1 MLRSFIKLADKV
13 FYFESADAHC
23 DIPCKVYDPA
33 SAQIAALS
41 VIRFIDLI
49 QEVAGREGN
58 SIADQA
64 QLARLVAAKEL
75 EAAKVKEEVRI
86 IWGDYF
92 KAPQFEKYPN
102 ANELVHSIMMAASAC
117 KQGIEREK
125 GEKLLTLV
133 NEFAAAF
140 WDTKDVETFEATC
153 PYPPSMTVV
162 YPKLG

>member
-1 MLRSFIKLADKV
+1 MLRTLVKLADQAIH
-13 FYFESADAHC
+13 FEKADAHC

-41 VIRFIDLI
+41 VIRFMDLI
-49 QEVAGREGN
+49 KEVSESDGN
-58 SIADQA
+58 AVSNQTQI
-64 QLARLVAAKEL
+64 ARLAVAKEA
-75 EAAKVKEEVRI
+75 EAAKVKEEIIV

-102 ANELVHSIMMAASAC
+102 AHELVHSIMMAASAC

-125 GEKLLTLV
+125 GEKLLNLV

-140 WDTKDVETFEATC
+140 WDTKGVETYEATS
-153 PYPPSMTVV
+153 PYPPAMNVV
-162 YPKLG
+162 YPKLA

>member
-1 MLRSFIKLADKV
+1 MLRTFIKLADKALN
-13 FYFESADAHC
+13 FENADAHC

-41 VIRFIDLI
+41 VIRFMDLI
-49 QEVAGREGN
+49 QEVAEREGN
-58 SIADQA
+58 SISDQA
-64 QLARLVAAKEL
+64 QLARLVVAKEE
-75 EAAKVKEEVRI
+75 EAAKVKEEVRV

-140 WDTKDVETFEATC
+140 WDTKGVDTFQAEC
-153 PYPPSMTVV
+153 PYPPSMQVV